1 MKKLL
6 AIVVLGLFLIT
17 PSWADDISEFQIE
30 GMSIGDNAL
39 DYFSKNQ
46 IEEDKVNYYKDNEF
60 SVSLL
65 SISNNIYDKVEIH
78 YKINEQKF
86 ILYGISGIIFYKKK
100 IQDCKKQQNRIESDV
115 SKMFKNT
122 KKEINTSKH
131 AGDKSG
137 KSTTTTIYYNF
148 NSGDRIHITCTDWSK
163 KMKYTDN
170 LRVDLI
176 SKELWIWIQ
185 TKAY

>member
-100 IQDCKKQQNRIESDV
+100 NSRLQKTTKQN
-115 SKMFKNT
+115 
-122 KKEINTSKH
+122 
-131 AGDKSG
+131 
-137 KSTTTTIYYNF
+137 
-148 NSGDRIHITCTDWSK
+148 
-163 KMKYTDN
+163 
-170 LRVDLI
+170 
-176 SKELWIWIQ
+176 
-185 TKAY
+185 

>member
-1 MKKLL
+1 MKK
-6 AIVVLGLFLIT
+6 FLVILILILT
-17 PSWADDISEFQIE
+17 FQTQSQADDIRDFEIE

-46 IEEDKVNYYKDNEF
+46 IKEDKVNYYKDNEF

-65 SISNNIYDKVEIH
+65 SISSNIYDKVEIH

-86 ILYGISGIIFYKKK
+86 ILYGVSGIIFYKKK
-100 IQDCKKQQNRIESDV
+100 IQNCKKQQNKIESDV

-163 KMKYTDN
+163 KMEYTDN